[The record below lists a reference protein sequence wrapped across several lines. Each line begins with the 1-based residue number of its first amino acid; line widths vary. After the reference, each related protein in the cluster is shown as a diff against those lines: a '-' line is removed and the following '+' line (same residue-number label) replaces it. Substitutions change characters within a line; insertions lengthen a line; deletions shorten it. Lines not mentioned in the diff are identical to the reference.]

1 MSSAETDA
9 RVQSQQGQV
18 EDDSVGGNGKL
29 CLNITYYYTPRF
41 YPSIRLCLILEMK
54 SVTFPYFPAQQI
66 HPSSTNSGG
75 GNRDVDQASSRGKTR
90 GSLMSLKSQDSIGTS
105 SSICGDNISITSST
119 RRTSGSLTSTARRI
133 NQQLGGTSHGHVAS
147 SSANPATAKVSGASS
162 SKRSSLSSVQSQGE
176 YIEA

>member
-1 MSSAETDA
+1 
-9 RVQSQQGQV
+9 
-18 EDDSVGGNGKL
+18 
-29 CLNITYYYTPRF
+29 
-41 YPSIRLCLILEMK
+41 MK

-119 RRTSGSLTSTARRI
+119 RRTSGSLTSSARRI
-133 NQQLGGTSHGHVAS
+133 NQQLGGTSYHVAS
-147 SSANPATAKVSGASS
+147 SSANTATAKVPGASG